1 MSKKTSNRKIEITG
15 FLIIVLSVFIFLS
28 LIATSPYGS
37 PSGGHDD
44 CSINFSFSKKTDN
57 ITGTLGDTFYCF
69 LRYKGFGIASFLIP
83 FILILWGVALIRRN
97 NIKKSL
103 IRTAHISIAIL
114 FFSIYSAAFTD
125 GAPTWSGKF
134 GSSIYNWLSNR
145 LDFGLWILGVA
156 IIFVYASVIFKISIF

>member
-1 MSKKTSNRKIEITG
+1 MSKKTSNRKIEIAG
-15 FLIIVLSVFIFLS
+15 FLIIVLSIFIFLS

-83 FILILWGVALIRRN
+83 FILFIFICFANNVNDGFILIVL
-97 NIKKSL
+97 L
-103 IRTAHISIAIL
+103 L
-114 FFSIYSAAFTD
+114 F
-125 GAPTWSGKF
+125 
-134 GSSIYNWLSNR
+134 L
-145 LDFGLWILGVA
+145 
-156 IIFVYASVIFKISIF
+156 